1 MLCGLEFVKERG
13 HGALKILVIFTG
25 GTIGSS
31 VNCDSGY
38 LAPDTKNNYLL
49 LERYR
54 NTQHWGNDGREI
66 EFAVLEAYTLLS
78 ENLNGAYLTS
88 LCHIVNSQLDK
99 DYDGIIVTHGS
110 DTLQYAAAALTYS
123 LGEIPLPVVL
133 VCSNYV
139 LTDERANGLDNF
151 AAAVEWIEKGY
162 GQGVF
167 VAYTNERE
175 AVCDRVVTDIHR
187 GSRLLAHRAYDDRLY
202 SVKDMW
208 YGKLIRRADFTYDY
222 AKNPSYREDEKI
234 GGGDLTAYR
243 DGVVRLIQAYPGM
256 NWRDAVLGPASAL
269 PKAIVLQGYHSG
281 TLPTALDDFREFAL
295 KMKEKGIPIYLC
307 GSSKDTAYESA
318 AAFHEL
324 GIIILEDMAPI
335 AAYIWVWKNC

>member
-1 MLCGLEFVKERG
+1 MLHRLEFAKERG
-13 HGALKILVIFTG
+13 WDALKILVIFTG

-31 VNCDSGY
+31 VNDDSGY
-38 LAPDTKNNYLL
+38 LAPSTKNNHLL
-49 LERYR
+49 LKQYR
-54 NTQHWGNDGREI
+54 NRQHCENDSRET
-66 EFAVLEAYTLLS
+66 EFEVLEAYTLLS
-78 ENLNGAYLTS
+78 ENLNGAYLTR
-88 LCHIVNSQLDK
+88 LCHIVNSRLDEG
-99 DYDGIIVTHGS
+99 YDGIIVTHGS

-123 LGEIPLPVVL
+123 LGKISLPVML

-151 AAAVEWIEKGY
+151 AAAVEWIKKGY

-175 AVCDRVVTDIHR
+175 VTCDRVVTDIHR
-187 GSRLLAHRAYDDRLY
+187 GSRLLAHRAYDDRLC

-208 YGKLIRRADFTYDY
+208 YGKLIRRADFAYDY
-222 AKNPSYREDEKI
+222 IENPSYREDEKI
-234 GGGDLTAYR
+234 GGGDLTAYC
-243 DGVVRLIQAYPGM
+243 DGAVRLIQAYPGM
-256 NWRDAVLGPASAL
+256 NWRDVVLAPASAL
-269 PKAIVLQGYHSG
+269 PTAIVLQGYHSG
-281 TLPTALDDFREFAL
+281 TLPTALDEFREFAL
-295 KMKEKGIPIYLC
+295 KMKEKGIPVYLC

-318 AAFHEL
+318 AAFNEL